1 MARVNASEYVEKW
14 SRRTKGAT
22 EDYRKGIERTST
34 APGDK
39 AAAQADLMARKVAE
53 SIASG
58 KWQRAVSG
66 VTLQE
71 WKNAALNKGAGR
83 IAAGVDGA
91 QQKSM
96 QMAEKLLAAVDSAV
110 SQTNAIPRGSFEDN
124 VQRMVTF
131 ARAMHDNPVK

>member
-1 MARVNASEYVEKW
+1 
-14 SRRTKGAT
+14 
-22 EDYRKGIERTST
+22 
-34 APGDK
+34 
-39 AAAQADLMARKVAE
+39 MARKVAE